1 MASAR
6 DPVHGFSW
14 EIVKLKLWYVSLDP
28 ESIRSGKILWPENET
43 GSGFRKMSKFYK
55 ISKISSKID
64 VYSAKS
70 SIWHERGARLR
81 GACP

>member
-28 ESIRSGKILWPENET
+28 ESIRSGKILWPESEV
-43 GSGFRKMSKFYK
+43 GSVFLKK
-55 ISKISSKID
+55 SKIFENVENSL
-64 VYSAKS
+64 VF
-70 SIWHERGARLR
+70 
-81 GACP
+81 